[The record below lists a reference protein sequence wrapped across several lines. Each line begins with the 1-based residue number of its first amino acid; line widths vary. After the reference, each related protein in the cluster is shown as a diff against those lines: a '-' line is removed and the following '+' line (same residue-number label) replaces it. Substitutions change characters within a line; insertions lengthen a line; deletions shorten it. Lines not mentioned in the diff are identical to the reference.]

1 MTSFIC
7 TLLLV
12 ITLLPLGNQATADP
26 VDEKPEKVELTEV
39 EKKDYK
45 RKRVRRVLMTN
56 KVIEY
61 KKTFYIT

>member
-7 TLLLV
+7 TFLLV
-12 ITLLPLGNQATADP
+12 VTLLPLGNLAAAQP
-26 VDEKPEKVELTEV
+26 VDEKENVKLTEV
-39 EKKDYK
+39 EKKEYK
-45 RKRVRRVLMTN
+45 RKRVRRTLMTN

>member
-7 TLLLV
+7 TFLLV
-12 ITLLPLGNQATADP
+12 VTLLPLGNLAAAHP
-26 VDEKPEKVELTEV
+26 VDEKKEKVVLTEV
-39 EKKDYK
+39 EKKEYK

>member
-7 TLLLV
+7 SFLLV
-12 ITLLPLGNQATADP
+12 VTLLPLGNLAAAHP
-26 VDEKPEKVELTEV
+26 VDETVKVQVTDV
-39 EKKDYK
+39 DKKEYK
-45 RKRVRRVLMTN
+45 RKRVRRVMMTN